1 MSIRRSLAVVSAA
14 AMITLLA
21 ACGATTEPI
30 PSPTAAPTSTPT
42 PTPTSTADPLT
53 RPALSELVLTT
64 RGLGT
69 LELGTDPT
77 TLNPETSIVEELP
90 DSACEG
96 GTAQRWAAAYPE
108 RPLGNELRAFEV
120 GRLLP
125 GDRIQAIQVFDPLIR
140 TSVGLAPGMTI
151 DQMSTMYPEA
161 EFVMSGGGRDQYLL
175 EQDAAGVLVADV
187 WQDGTEMPGLISS
200 MSIGLVGPPSFH
212 SLGSC

>member
-14 AMITLLA
+14 AVITLLA
-21 ACGATTEPI
+21 ACSATTEPV
-30 PSPTAAPTSTPT
+30 PSPTAVPSSTPT
-42 PTPTSTADPLT
+42 PTASADPQT
-53 RPALSELVLTT
+53 RPALNELVLSTW
-64 RGLGT
+64 GLGT
-69 LELGTDPT
+69 LELGTDPA
-77 TLNPETSIVEELP
+77 TLNPETSIVELLP

-96 GTAQRWAAAYPE
+96 GTAERWAAAYPE

-125 GDRIQAIQVFDPLIR
+125 GESIQAIQVFDPLIR

-151 DQMSTMYPEA
+151 DQMSTMYPDA

-175 EQDAAGVLVADV
+175 EQDASGVLVADV
-187 WQDGTEMPGLISS
+187 WQDGTDTPGLISS
-200 MSIGLVGPPSFH
+200 LSIGLVGPPSFH